1 MSLKILAIA
10 FAVLLLLGTVAF
22 LTYELSSRVSLDG
35 NASPTIKQAEEKTPS
50 LAVEF

>member
-35 NASPTIKQAEEKTPS
+35 NTSPTIKQAEETNP
-50 LAVEF
+50 LLGC

>member
-22 LTYELSSRVSLDG
+22 LTYELSSRVSLGD
-35 NASPTIKQAEEKTPS
+35 NTSPTIKQAEERNP
-50 LAVEF
+50 LLGC